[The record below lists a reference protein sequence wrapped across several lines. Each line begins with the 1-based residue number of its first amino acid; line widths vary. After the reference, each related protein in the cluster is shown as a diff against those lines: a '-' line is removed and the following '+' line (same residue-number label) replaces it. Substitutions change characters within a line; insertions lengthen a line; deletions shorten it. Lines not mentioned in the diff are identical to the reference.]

1 MSITW
6 KDIYETGVPVIDDQH
21 KNLIKLIND
30 LYEAQKKGQ
39 GQLVIGNILDNLVD
53 YTQKHFTAEEQ
64 LFENTA
70 YPQIEDHKK
79 EHAYFTGRIN
89 EFKSDQ
95 KSGNIILSLKT
106 IDFLKDWTIN
116 HILGTDKEYTP
127 YLKL

>member
-6 KDIYETGVPVIDDQH
+6 KDIYETGVPVVDDQH
-21 KNLIKLIND
+21 KKLIELINE

-39 GQLVIGNILDNLVD
+39 GQLVIRDILDKLID
-53 YTQKHFTAEEQ
+53 YTQIHFTSEEQ

-79 EHAYFTGRIN
+79 EHAYFAGRIN

-127 YLKL
+127 YL